1 MSRNQRDIVF
11 TRDELKSFWK
21 VCELSKDDC
30 KETPEDWTVFGD
42 RMDKGCFK
50 LINGVLYISNDGT
63 SDFPEVVSDAMS
75 GGVSRL
81 FLPFLWRT
89 LKAHWSFRRH
99 GLKMLKDLE
108 KKVDFSEVGVIIFCS
123 HSRGVDLSIPMA
135 RKLSKKHKVKLVGF
149 GGAVYWTNSGK
160 KMLFKERSLGFEYH
174 RVYSKADPVPKI
186 NVGGDKFKF
195 YHCSTTDYVFENA
208 EGVFDHTNYDEV
220 LDGDYKVIEYQPFSD
235 Q

>member
-1 MSRNQRDIVF
+1 MAHNRGMIF
-11 TRDELKSFWK
+11 TRKELKSFWK
-21 VCELSKDDC
+21 TCEVSKNDC
-30 KETPEDWTVFGD
+30 KETPEGWTVFGD

-50 LINGVLYISNDGT
+50 LVNGILFISNDGT
-63 SDFPEVVSDAMS
+63 SDFPEVISDAMS
-75 GGVSRL
+75 GGFSRL
-81 FLPFLWRT
+81 IFPWLWRT
-89 LKAHWSFRRH
+89 LKEHWSFRRH
-99 GLKMLKDLE
+99 GLAMLKDLK
-108 KKVDFSEVGVIIFCS
+108 KKVDWSQVAVIIICA

-135 RKLSKKHKVKLVGF
+135 RKLKKDFPVKLIGF
-149 GGAVYWTNSGK
+149 GGAVYWTNRGR
-160 KMLFKERSLGFEYH
+160 KMLAKEGGLGFDYH
-174 RVYSKADPVPKI
+174 RVYSEADPVPKI